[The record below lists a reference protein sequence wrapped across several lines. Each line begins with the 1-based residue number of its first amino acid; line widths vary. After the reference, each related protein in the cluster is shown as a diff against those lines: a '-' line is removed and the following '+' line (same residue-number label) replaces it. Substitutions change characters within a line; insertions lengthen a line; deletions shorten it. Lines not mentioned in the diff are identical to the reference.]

1 MTKHNKNLISVVI
14 IAIFLQLVTPL
25 LAFAKS
31 GNNSLIINTNY
42 KDSET
47 KEEVVVDH
55 VDYWKISDQKAKDLK
70 DPQSQLD
77 FVNLYKEKTNEEI
90 SNEFG
95 EMKSSNKSKENKGMY
110 FAQIDGLE
118 KGVYLLRYRS
128 DDQSKP
134 YIPFLAIIDENTE
147 DPLTIYPKKAPDSL
161 TLTKRDKDDPEKKV
175 LPGVGFV
182 VINEKGET
190 LKFKKINERSEKAEF
205 AYEENG
211 EISEIFTDKGGEIKL
226 FGLTEK
232 VKFKETKP
240 LKGYE
245 KNKGLESGIDKDL
258 GGKDYLEIGD
268 SINFLNK
275 KDKPENYFSFKKIDS
290 NNENPLEGAIFK
302 VQVKNKDGN
311 FKDLYLTPNGEVTT
325 EVKEENKIYTLT
337 SDKNGE
343 FKTKNLPYDP
353 KEKEGTK
360 YNLVETHAPN
370 GYVPEIEKIP
380 FSISENSHTKT
391 IYVKNYKPTTPPTN
405 PNGGTSVGSKLGKNL
420 QAMAKTGDYTILLIM
435 VAGLLMIGLGVRF
448 VRAKE

>member
-31 GNNSLIINTNY
+31 GNSLIINTNY
-42 KDSET
+42 EDSET
-47 KEEVVVDH
+47 EEEVVVDF
-55 VDYWKISDQKAKDLK
+55 VDYWKIPEDKAKDFSDQEK
-70 DPQSQLD
+70 QLE
-77 FVNLYKEKTNEEI
+77 FIKFYEKKSDEEI
-90 SNEFG
+90 SKDLG
-95 EMKSSNKSKENKGMY
+95 EMKSSNKSEEKDGMY
-110 FAQIDGLE
+110 FATIDGLE

-128 DDQSKP
+128 NDPIRP
-134 YIPFLAIIDENTE
+134 YIPFIAIIDENTE
-147 DPLTIYPKKAPDSL
+147 NTLTIYPKKSSAKL
-161 TLTKRDKDDPEKKV
+161 ILTKKDADDGKLLKN
-175 LPGVGFV
+175 VGFE
-182 VINEKGET
+182 VINDKGQVLSFEKVKNKKGEEKITYKEDGRIKELFTDEKGQ
-190 LKFKKINERSEKAEF
+190 I
-205 AYEENG
+205 
-211 EISEIFTDKGGEIKL
+211 EIY
-226 FGLTEK
+226 GLEEK
-232 VKFKETKP
+232 VKFRETKP
-240 LKGYE
+240 LEGYKSQTGQLSELAQNGSIEMTNE
-245 KNKGLESGIDKDL
+245 KDN
-258 GGKDYLEIGD
+258 
-268 SINFLNK
+268 
-275 KDKPENYFSFKKIDS
+275 PENYFSFKKIDG

-405 PNGGTSVGSKLGKNL
+405 PNGGTSVGSRLGKNL

-448 VRAKE
+448 VKAKE